1 MLPAYGFHI
10 DFEFWVETTWLSG
23 SQMAQTPKELKSGSA
38 LSWVDQSEIFHFH
51 TGFYVYD
58 QLWKVVDLEYQ
69 QFRAKKTTL
78 FFSPTPQAISWLNLG
93 FVTLNILVN
102 NDVAEHTYSLK

>member
-1 MLPAYGFHI
+1 MTNKTFVLINYKMLPAYGFHI

-23 SQMAQTPKELKSGSA
+23 SQMAQTPKGLKSGSA

-69 QFRAKKTTL
+69 QYREKKNHPTTYESFNVL
-78 FFSPTPQAISWLNLG
+78 
-93 FVTLNILVN
+93 
-102 NDVAEHTYSLK
+102 

>member
-1 MLPAYGFHI
+1 MTNKIFFSIKYKMLPAYGFHI

-23 SQMAQTPKELKSGSA
+23 SQMAQTPKGLKSGSA

-69 QFRAKKTTL
+69 QFREKN
-78 FFSPTPQAISWLNLG
+78 PP
-93 FVTLNILVN
+93 
-102 NDVAEHTYSLK
+102 Y